1 MNEEFL
7 DEKILSITSLTPILS
22 ISKIPWFADFAYFLV
37 GDYLPKDL
45 TYQQMKKFFFEVKA
59 LYLGGFLYK
68 FCADQV
74 IRRCVAEVELI
85 LLTIVMMEK
94 LEVTLMQI
102 KLL

>member
-45 TYQQMKKFFFEVKA
+45 TYQQEKKFFLKLKHYIWEDSCTSFV
-59 LYLGGFLYK
+59 
-68 FCADQV
+68 
-74 IRRCVAEVELI
+74 
-85 LLTIVMMEK
+85 LTK
-94 LEVTLMQI
+94 
-102 KLL
+102 